1 MSALPTRLIQLK
13 SRPEGDLAASDL
25 EIVDGIAASP
35 AEAEVQVRNI
45 WMSVDPYMLNRLYD
59 RPNYV
64 PPFKLGR
71 PLDGGA
77 VGEVIASAHPDFQPG
92 DLVLNT
98 YGWREAFTA
107 PGKRLT
113 RIEPSAITPQDHL
126 GVAGLTGMTAYV
138 GLLRIA
144 GLKAGDTVFVSAAA
158 GAVGTVACQIA
169 KLIGCRVIGSAGGAA
184 KAAFLRNKVGV
195 DHAIDYRAENDLSA
209 ALADAAPNGID
220 VYFENVGGDHFNAA
234 LDNAA
239 VGARFAL
246 CGMIAQY
253 GDGQPPL
260 QARMFHAI
268 SKRIRM
274 EGFLLGD
281 HDDLKPAFER
291 DIAAWLADGSVRSF
305 TTVSEGLESAPEA
318 FRSLLT
324 GGNTGKMLVRL

>member
-1 MSALPTRLIQLK
+1 MSALPARLIQLK
-13 SRPEGDLAASDL
+13 LRPTGDLAVEDL
-25 EIVDGIAASP
+25 EIVETVAPEPVEG
-35 AEAEVQVRNI
+35 EVQVRNL

-64 PPFKLGR
+64 PPFKLHK

-77 VGEVIASAHPDFQPG
+77 VGEVVASAHADFQPG

-113 RIEPSAITPQDHL
+113 RLEPSAIAPQDHL

-138 GLLRIA
+138 GLLHVA
-144 GLKAGDTVFVSAAA
+144 SLKAGDTVFVSAAA
-158 GAVGTVACQIA
+158 GAVGTVVCQIA
-169 KLIGCRVIGSAGGAA
+169 RLKGCRVIGSAGGAA
-184 KAAFLRNKVGV
+184 KTAFLRNEVGV
-195 DHAIDYRAENDLSA
+195 DHAIDYRSEADLSA
-209 ALADAAPNGID
+209 ALAAAAPNGID

-253 GDGQPPL
+253 GEGQPPL

-291 DIAAWLADGSVRSF
+291 DIAAWLVGGSVRSF
-305 TTVSEGLESAPEA
+305 TTVSEGLESAPAA
-318 FRSLLT
+318 FRGLLT
-324 GGNTGKMLVRL
+324 GGNIGKMLVRL

>member
-1 MSALPTRLIQLK
+1 MSTLPARLIQLK
-13 SRPEGDLAASDL
+13 SRPVGDLAVSDL
-25 EIVDGIAASP
+25 EIIETVAPEPVKG
-35 AEAEVQVRNI
+35 EVQVRNL

-64 PPFKLGR
+64 PPFKPGK

-77 VGEVIASAHPDFQPG
+77 VGEVVASAHPDFRPG

-113 RIEPSAITPQDHL
+113 RIEPGAIAPQDYL

-138 GLLRIA
+138 GLLRVA
-144 GLKAGDTVFVSAAA
+144 SLKAGDTVFVSAAA
-158 GAVGTVACQIA
+158 GAVGTAACQIA
-169 KLIGCRVIGSAGGAA
+169 KLKGCRVIGSASGAA
-184 KAAFLRNKVGV
+184 KTAFLLNKVGV
-195 DHAIDYRAENDLSA
+195 DHAIDYRAEADLSA
-209 ALADAAPNGID
+209 ALAAAAPEGVD

-253 GDGQPPL
+253 GEGQPPL
-260 QARMFHAI
+260 PTRMFHAI
-268 SKRIRM
+268 SKRVRM
-274 EGFLLGD
+274 EGFLLSD
-281 HDDLKPAFER
+281 HDDLKPAFAR

-305 TTVSEGLESAPEA
+305 TTVREGLESAPEA
-318 FRSLLT
+318 FRGLLT

>member
-1 MSALPTRLIQLK
+1 MPALPTRLVQLK
-13 SRPEGDLAASDL
+13 SRPKGDLALTYL
-25 EIVDGIAASP
+25 EIVEAVAAEP
-35 AEAEVQVRNI
+35 AEGEVQVRNL
-45 WMSVDPYMLNRLYD
+45 WMSVDPYMINRLYD

-77 VGEVIASAHPDFQPG
+77 VGQVVASRHPDFQPG
-92 DLVLNT
+92 DPLNT

-107 PGKRLT
+107 PGQRLT
-113 RIEPSAITPQDHL
+113 RIEANGVRPQDYL

-138 GLLRIA
+138 GLFRIA
-144 GLKAGDTVFVSAAA
+144 GLKGGETVFVSAAA
-158 GAVGTVACQIA
+158 GAVGTAACQMA
-169 KLIGCRVIGSAGGAA
+169 KRKGCRVIGSAGGAA
-184 KAAFLRNKVGV
+184 KAAFLRNEVGV
-195 DHAIDYRAENDLSA
+195 DHAIDYRAEPDLSA
-209 ALADAAPNGID
+209 ALAAAAPDGID

-253 GDGQPPL
+253 GEGQPPL
-260 QARMFHAI
+260 QARLFHAI
-268 SKRIRM
+268 SKRIRL

-281 HDDLKPAFER
+281 HDDLKADFDR
-291 DIAAWLADGSVRSF
+291 DIAAWLADGSVRAF
-305 TTVSEGLESAPEA
+305 HTVSEGLEAAPQA
-318 FRSLLT
+318 FRNLIT

>member
-1 MSALPTRLIQLK
+1 MSALPARLVQLK
-13 SRPEGDLAASDL
+13 TRPSGDFAVSDL
-25 EIVDGIAASP
+25 EIVETTAPEPGED
-35 AEAEVQVRNI
+35 EVQVRNL
-45 WMSVDPYMLNRLYD
+45 WMSVDPYMINRLYD

-77 VGEVIASAHPDFQPG
+77 VGEVVASRSAEFQRG

-107 PGKRLT
+107 PARRLT
-113 RIEPSAITPQDHL
+113 RIEANGVRPEDHL

-138 GLLRIA
+138 GLFRIA
-144 GLKAGDTVFVSAAA
+144 GLKGGETVFVSAAA
-158 GAVGTVACQIA
+158 GAVGSAACQMA
-169 KLIGCRVIGSAGGAA
+169 KRKGCRVIGSAGGAA
-184 KAAFLRNKVGV
+184 KAEFLRNELGV
-195 DHAIDYRAENDLSA
+195 DHAIDYRGEADLSA
-209 ALADAAPNGID
+209 ALAAAAPDGID
-220 VYFENVGGDHFNAA
+220 IYFENVGGDHFNAA

-239 VGARFAL
+239 IGARFAL

-253 GDGQPPL
+253 GEGQPPL

-281 HDDLKPAFER
+281 HDDLKADFDR
-291 DIAAWLADGSVRSF
+291 DIAAWLADGSVRAF
-305 TTVSEGLESAPEA
+305 NTVSEGLETAPQA
-318 FRSLLT
+318 FHNLIT

>member
-13 SRPEGDLAASDL
+13 SRPDGDLATSDL
-25 EIVDGIAASP
+25 EIVDGVAPEP
-35 AEAEVQVRNI
+35 AEGEVQVRNL

-64 PPFKLGR
+64 PPFKLGK

-77 VGEVIASAHPDFQPG
+77 VGEVVASAHPDFQPG
-92 DLVLNT
+92 DLALNT

-113 RIEPSAITPQDHL
+113 RIAPSSIAPQDHL

-144 GLKAGDTVFVSAAA
+144 GLKKGDTVFVSAAA

-169 KLIGCRVIGSAGGAA
+169 KLKGCRVIGSAGGAA
-184 KAAFLRNKVGV
+184 KTAFLLNEVGV
-195 DHAIDYRAENDLSA
+195 DHAIDYRAETDLSA
-209 ALADAAPNGID
+209 ALAAAAPDGID

-239 VGARFAL
+239 IGARFAL
-246 CGMIAQY
+246 CGMISQY
-253 GDGQPPL
+253 GEGQPPL

-291 DIAAWLADGSVRSF
+291 DIAAWLADGSVKSF
-305 TTVSEGLESAPEA
+305 TTVSEGLASAPEA
-318 FRSLLT
+318 FRGLLT
-324 GGNTGKMLVRL
+324 GGNTGKALVRL